1 MGTGEAATPE
11 SGHGPR
17 TTPRDAASAGSDDS
31 TARRQRQTFVTESY
45 PEGARVVVVVRG
57 ELDYDAIAPLTY
69 TLRNALHRSVRG
81 VDVDL
86 RAVRFW
92 DCSALNV
99 LLRLRQEALAD
110 GRTVA
115 IRSPSPIV
123 KRVLAL
129 TGTSPLFAHSRGE
142 AETHQEM

>member
-1 MGTGEAATPE
+1 M
-11 SGHGPR
+11 
-17 TTPRDAASAGSDDS
+17 
-31 TARRQRQTFVTESY
+31 TESY